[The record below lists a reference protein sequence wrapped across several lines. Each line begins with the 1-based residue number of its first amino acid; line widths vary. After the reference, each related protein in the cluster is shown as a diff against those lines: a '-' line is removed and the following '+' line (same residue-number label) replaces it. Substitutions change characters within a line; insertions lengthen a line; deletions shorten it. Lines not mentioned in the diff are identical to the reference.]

1 VAVVRRRDDPIRAT
15 DALKGT
21 PTVVRAPPNSSDA
34 VLQRYDLLASTG
46 ATCDPTAAQCYTSL
60 ASLMDVDQFVRY
72 IALFTW
78 LGCGDY
84 IDETY
89 FVSSA
94 ELDGAFLWRLN
105 SWDTVRLFS
114 RAGSSCVVLTPAGR
128 LLRVG
133 APPAAQSR
141 ERMPPFRHRCPI
153 RPARHHFLLRG
164 RS

>member
-94 ELDGAFLWRLN
+94 ELDGAFLWRIN
-105 SWDTVRLFS
+105 SWDTVRLFL
-114 RAGSSCVVLTPAGR
+114 VPVHPA
-128 LLRVG
+128 
-133 APPAAQSR
+133 
-141 ERMPPFRHRCPI
+141 
-153 RPARHHFLLRG
+153 
-164 RS
+164 